1 MKNGLTKAQT
11 CLPEQRYRL
20 ELQIHQ
26 PPETCRLCSKS
37 IVTKHQQSLTKYH
50 LDMKKFLFVLITGF
64 LLTHLLHAQTSDD
77 QFIKPLKQV
86 LDEVQSRF
94 DVTIRYPEEL
104 VTDRWVTYAD
114 WRVRPGLEK
123 TLTNILSS
131 QDLTFVKEGDRKY
144 KLKRY
149 EYYRWS
155 FEDGK
160 EQAEYLA
167 GLYNDSVSWIQRKK
181 ELKECMWEALRLKG
195 IPEWPDAGPVISK
208 RRKMDGYDI
217 ENVALQVIPGVY
229 TFGSV
234 YKSVRAGKKSP
245 VILCPNGHW
254 KDGRYR
260 ANHQIRCAMMARMG
274 AVVVSYDLFAWGESM
289 LQFKYEDHRR
299 SLAMTMQVLNT
310 FRFLDYLLE
319 HENTDEGRIAIVGG
333 SGAGSHSMLITA
345 LDDRI
350 KVCVPTVMLSCYMYG
365 GCPCESGMPVHLCG
379 NGTNNIEL
387 SAMAAPRPQLIISDG
402 KDWTSHVPEFEF
414 PLVQRIYSIYGKSGL
429 VENAHFADEGHDF
442 GPSKRMA
449 LYPFIAKH
457 LQMDISRIK
466 DKAGNIDESWV
477 TVEEAEAMYVLDND
491 TQNLPDNAIVGF
503 DNLVRVFQEYIK

>member
-1 MKNGLTKAQT
+1 MKNGQIRTPACNQQ
-11 CLPEQRYRL
+11 EQYRQI
-20 ELQIHQ
+20 LQSTI
-26 PPETCRLCSKS
+26 
-37 IVTKHQQSLTKYH
+37 YH
-50 LDMKKFLFVLITGF
+50 PDMKKFLFVLITGLSFTCF
-64 LLTHLLHAQTSDD
+64 LYAQTSDD
-77 QFIKPLKQV
+77 QYKKPLKQL
-86 LDEVQSRF
+86 LDEVQTRF

-104 VTDRWVTYAD
+104 VADRWVTYAD
-114 WRVRPGLEK
+114 WRIRPDLEK

-131 QDLTFVKEGDRKY
+131 QDLTFVREGDKKY
-144 KLKRY
+144 KLKKY

-160 EQAEYLA
+160 EYAAYLA
-167 GLYNDSVSWIQRKK
+167 GLYNDTATWMQRKK
-181 ELKECMWEALRLKG
+181 ELRECMWKALKLKG
-195 IPEWPDAGPVISK
+195 IPVWPDAEPVISNS
-208 RRKMDGYDI
+208 RKMDGYVI
-217 ENVALQVIPGVY
+217 KNVALEVLPGVY

-234 YKSVRAGKKSP
+234 YKPVRAGKKSP

-254 KDGRYR
+254 NDGRYR
-260 ANHQIRCAMMARMG
+260 SNHQIRCAMMARMG

-289 LQFKYEDHRR
+289 LQFEYKDHRR

-350 KVCVPTVMLSCYMYG
+350 KVCVPTVMLSCYMFG

-379 NGTNNIEL
+379 SGTNNIEL
-387 SAMAAPRPQLIISDG
+387 SGMAAPRPQLILSDG
-402 KDWTSHVPEFEF
+402 KDWTAHVPDFEF
-414 PLVQRIYSIYGKSGL
+414 PLVQRIYSFYGKSSV

-442 GPSKRMA
+442 GPSKRMV

-457 LQMDISRIK
+457 LQMDINKIK
-466 DKAGNIDESWV
+466 DKDGKIDESGV
-477 TVEEAEAMYVLDND
+477 IVEHAKAMYVIGNKAE
-491 TQNLPDNAIVGF
+491 NLPENALIGF
-503 DNLVRVFQEYIK
+503 ENLVRVFQEYIE